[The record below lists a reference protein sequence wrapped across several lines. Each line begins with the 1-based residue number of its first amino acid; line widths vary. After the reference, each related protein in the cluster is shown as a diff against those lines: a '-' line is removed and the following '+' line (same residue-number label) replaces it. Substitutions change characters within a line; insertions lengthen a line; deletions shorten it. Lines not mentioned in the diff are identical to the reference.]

1 MNKWLVTASI
11 ALAFTVNFAQAAG
24 NADEGKTK
32 SAVCAGCHA
41 ADGNSGINPL
51 WPKLAGQHPQYIEK
65 QLKDFK
71 AGNRSDP
78 LMSAMAMPLSEQDM
92 ADLAAYF
99 SSQTKKIGTA
109 AADLAAKGEQI
120 YRAGNPDTGVAACMA
135 CHGPAGS
142 GNPLAV
148 FPALN
153 GQNAAY
159 VEKALKDFRAGTRTN
174 DNASMMQGVV
184 ARMTDAEMAA
194 VAQYIQGLSR

>member
-1 MNKWLVTASI
+1 MNKWLVTASF

-24 NADEGKTK
+24 NADQGKAE
-32 SAVCAGCHA
+32 SAVCAGCHG

-71 AGNRSDP
+71 AGTRTDP
-78 LMSAMAMPLSEQDM
+78 LMSAMAMPLTEQGM

-99 SSQTKKIGTA
+99 SSQTKQIG
-109 AADLAAKGEQI
+109 AADAKAVSKGEQL

-142 GNPLAV
+142 GNPQAL

-159 VEKALKDFRAGTRTN
+159 VEKALKDFRSGTRSN
-174 DNASMMQGVV
+174 DTAKMMQGVV
-184 ARMTDAEMAA
+184 ARMTDAEIAD
-194 VAQYIQGLSR
+194 VAQYIQGLGK